1 MPPDVTTLNPA
12 AAVTDLLLP
21 LAQAVPS
28 GAWVSWWK
36 ILIVVLFAVVWL
48 RLLLWID
55 KDSANARMPRE
66 AINSGLWAAFVVGL
80 LAVVLL
86 PFFPLALAAF
96 ALLGIASVGGYLLWR
111 RSVVGL
117 EDIPEQLV
125 GFFKSLAPGRRG
137 RGPKKKHEDV
147 PELGLVTLLDS
158 KGNAPPRPA
167 EDDPA
172 RAGYDTAH
180 RVLAD
185 PLYKGAERV
194 AFVQVAGRGGGG
206 AGGAGGGE
214 EGDRYASKYTVDGHD
229 YPGNAYDATGAMAAV
244 AFLKELAG
252 LDAGERRKVQVGK
265 MKARTAGGV
274 SDLELTSSGTRT
286 GEALRFEVD
295 KGGRYKDRA
304 SALGFTQAQ
313 REILDEVVREREG
326 LVLAAAPK
334 GGGLDALLYG
344 LLLEHDAFTQHILT
358 AERPIRRELEGVTQQ
373 AVPDDADAES
383 ERKTFSWIADQLPDV
398 FLTDR
403 VSGKGSA
410 GEIVRLA
417 NDERRA
423 YVGIRAGDTAAA
435 VAEWL
440 KVHGEPK
447 KAINP
452 LRLAVAGRVMRR
464 LCDAC
469 KIGYEPGE
477 AALAKMGVPKGKVST
492 LYKARTEPMLDQRG
506 NPVTCEFCGGLGYK
520 GRVGAFEVLPVD
532 AEARRDLLK
541 DASPATV
548 RNLLRATKLP
558 TLNEAAL
565 RQVIAG
571 RTDLQEVQRV
581 MSATGGGGGSSPKP
595 SKSPKPSPA
604 AA

>member
-21 LAQAVPS
+21 LAQSVPS
-28 GAWVSWWK
+28 GPWVSWWK

-48 RLLLWID
+48 RLMLWVD
-55 KDSANARMPRE
+55 KDSTNARMPRE
-66 AINSGLWAAFVVGL
+66 AINTGLFAAFALGL
-80 LAVVLL
+80 VLVIAL

-96 ALLGIASVGGYLLWR
+96 ALLGLASIGGYLLWR

-117 EDIPEQLV
+117 EDIPEQL
-125 GFFKSLAPGRRG
+125 GDFFKSLAPGRRA

-147 PELGLVTLLDS
+147 PELGIVTLLDA

-172 RAGYDTAH
+172 RPGYDTAH

-185 PLYKGAERV
+185 PLYKNAERV
-194 AFVQVAGRGGGG
+194 VLLPV
-206 AGGAGGGE
+206 AGGASGE
-214 EGDRYASKYTVDGHD
+214 GARYATKYSVDGHD
-229 YPGNAYDATGAMAAV
+229 YAGSAFDEGAAAAAV
-244 AFLKELAG
+244 SFLKELAG

-265 MKARTAGGV
+265 MKARTASGV
-274 SDLELTSSGTRT
+274 SDLEVASSGTRT

-295 KGGRYKDRA
+295 KAGRYKDRA

-373 AVPDDADAES
+373 AVPDDADPES

-423 YVGIRAGDTAAA
+423 YVGVRAGDTAAA

-447 KAINP
+447 KAVAP

-532 AEARRDLLK
+532 AEARRNLLK
-541 DASPATV
+541 DASSSTV
-548 RNLLRATKLP
+548 RNLLRAAKLP

-581 MSATGGGGGSSPKP
+581 MSATSGGGGGSPSSRRPPKSP
-595 SKSPKPSPA
+595 KSPKPSPA